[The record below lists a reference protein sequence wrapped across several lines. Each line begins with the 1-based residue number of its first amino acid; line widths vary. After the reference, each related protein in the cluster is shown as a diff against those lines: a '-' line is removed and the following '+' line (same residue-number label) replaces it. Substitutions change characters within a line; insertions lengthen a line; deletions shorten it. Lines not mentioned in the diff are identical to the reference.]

1 MLGFRVGLAG
11 FLVAAAVGLAVP
23 SQAATLTA
31 NGSLG
36 VGIGALPAI
45 VIPSSPNVPIFV
57 SSAGGSFSDP
67 AGIFSAFVGLPTP
80 LFTGVPLISSL
91 NVTAAN
97 GTGTFT
103 QGGGFGGGFGGPE
116 PLSGF
121 ARIGV
126 LGLFTVPV
134 PLGNVGGGGIFA
146 LVVAQLSVTVIG
158 QTLTTGPAVVTGIT
172 TTLTH
177 LSGTTNCAPATC
189 GPGTTTA
196 LSPTMMA
203 VVFGGPITLGGGKLF
218 VNTIT
223 VSGYDNRTPGHQGSI
238 LLVSPIQIFTN
249 AAGNLPGILAKSF
262 TFSVPEPGSLLLLG
276 SGVAGLAILGR
287 RRMKK

>member
-1 MLGFRVGLAG
+1 MRKLSAFLIAAGL
-11 FLVAAAVGLAVP
+11 VVGLAVP
-23 SQAATLTA
+23 SQAATLNA
-31 NGSLG
+31 NGTLG

-45 VIPSSPNVPIFV
+45 VISSSPPNIPIFV
-57 SSAGGSFSDP
+57 SSGAGSFSDP
-67 AGIFSAFVGLPTP
+67 AGMFSAFVPLPTP
-80 LFTGVPLISSL
+80 LFTGVPLITTL

-97 GTGTFT
+97 ATGTFT
-103 QGGGFGGGFGGPE
+103 ATGGIGGFFGGPE

-134 PLGNVGGGGIFA
+134 PLGNVGGGGSLA
-146 LVVAQLSVTVIG
+146 LVVASLSVTVIG
-158 QTLTTGPAVVTGIT
+158 NIFTTGPAVVTGIT

-177 LSGTTNCAPATC
+177 QPGTTNCAPATC

-196 LSPTMMA
+196 RSPTVMGS
-203 VVFGGPITLGGGKLF
+203 VLGSPVTLGGGKLF
-218 VNTIT
+218 ANT
-223 VSGYDNRTPGHQGSI
+223 VSIAGYDNRTPGHQGSI

-249 AAGNLPGILAKSF
+249 AAGNLPGFVSKNFSF
-262 TFSVPEPGSLLLLG
+262 TAVPEPGTLLLFG
-276 SGVAGLAILGR
+276 SGVAGLVIIGR

>member
-1 MLGFRVGLAG
+1 MRKLFG
-11 FLVAAAVGLAVP
+11 FLVAASLVAGLAVP
-23 SQAATLTA
+23 SQAATLNT
-31 NGSLG
+31 NGSLAI
-36 VGIGALPAI
+36 GIGALPPI
-45 VIPSSPNVPIFV
+45 IIPSSPPNIPIFV
-57 SSAGGSFSDP
+57 SSAAGSFSDP
-67 AGIFSAFVGLPTP
+67 AGMFSAFVALPTP

-97 GTGTFT
+97 GTGSFT
-103 QGGGFGGGFGGPE
+103 AAGGFGGGFGGPE
-116 PLSGF
+116 PIVGT

-134 PLGNVGGGGIFA
+134 PLGNVGGGGSLA

-158 QTLTTGPAVVTGIT
+158 QTFTTGPAVVTGIT

-189 GPGTTTA
+189 GAGTMTA
-196 LSPTMMA
+196 ISPTFT
-203 VVFGGPITLGGGKLF
+203 VFGATLGGGKLF
-218 VNTIT
+218 ANTVT
-223 VSGYDNRTPGHQGSI
+223 VTGYDNRTPGHQGSI
-238 LLVSPIQIFTN
+238 VLVSPIQIFTN
-249 AAGNLPGILAKSF
+249 AAGNLPGFVAKSF